1 MSTAPSAPSTTPP
14 PAEARRI
21 LDIDALRSFALFG
34 ILVVN
39 IDYFA
44 SGYPFHQVHD
54 PAFSSAVDGAAR
66 WTTAVFFEMKFSLL
80 FSFLFGYS
88 FTLQVDSARRRGADF
103 RPRFL
108 RRLAA
113 LLVIG
118 LLHAVLLFQGDILST
133 YALLGLL
140 LLAVHRIRPRT
151 ALVAAGVITALVAV
165 QFLAMAATGVA
176 DVDTGTAEAAGART
190 ADALAGGPL
199 DLVAE
204 HVRSL
209 PHMAIALVGMQGP
222 VAFAAFLAGLA
233 AGRYRVLAD
242 PGAHQRALRLLPWVG
257 FPVGLAGS
265 VFFAGVGGTASAAG
279 VAVAVLTAPLLA
291 GAYAATLLRFFRTGA
306 GGRVAAAVAP
316 AGRTA
321 LTNYLL
327 QSLVCVLLFTGV
339 GLGLVGSVP
348 PAATLLIAAGICLLQ
363 VGASAWWTAR
373 HPYGP
378 VEWVLRAVTN
388 AEVPRWSRSGAHRR

>member
-21 LDIDALRSFALFG
+21 LDVDALRSFALFG

-39 IDYFA
+39 IGYFA

-66 WTTAVFFEMKFSLL
+66 WTTAVFFEMKLYLL

-88 FTLQVDSARRRGADF
+88 FTLQVDSARRHGSDF

-165 QFLAMAATGVA
+165 QFLAMAVTGA
-176 DVDTGTAEAAGART
+176 AEAAGART

-233 AGRYRVLAD
+233 AGRHRVLAD

-291 GAYAATLLRFFRTGA
+291 GAYAAALLRFFRTGA

-348 PAATLLIAAGICLLQ
+348 PAATLLIAAGIYLLQ